1 MRFTTT
7 TTSKGQLTIPKPARD
22 KLGLKKGVKVDIYV
36 TAEDTFIGRLRRKS
50 KILDFAG
57 SLKHLDKGESWQE
70 IREKTHKLAAEEIV
84 ERMQKNENSRG

>member
-1 MRFTTT
+1 MRITTT

-50 KILDFAG
+50 RILEFLDEFKLPDSG
-57 SLKHLDKGESWQE
+57 ESLKA
-70 IREKTHKLAAEEIV
+70 IRLKAQAAAAEYRV
-84 ERMQKNENSRG
+84 EQMKKYANNRD